1 MGDGAGEPV
10 IHLFKLFSYYGEIR
24 ETDVI
29 SMWFNHTGW
38 WINGAWLFQV
48 IFFYFLL
55 ALCWKHMKLAALNF
69 VSHVRVSHSRWS

>member
-1 MGDGAGEPV
+1 
-10 IHLFKLFSYYGEIR
+10 
-24 ETDVI
+24 
-29 SMWFNHTGW
+29 MWFNHTGW

-69 VSHVRVSHSRWS
+69 VSHVRVNHSRWS

>member
-38 WINGAWLFQV
+38 WINGAWLIHLFK
-48 IFFYFLL
+48 
-55 ALCWKHMKLAALNF
+55 LCRSYGPFRETDVMTM
-69 VSHVRVSHSRWS
+69 